1 MEIAYK
7 DIHEFS
13 KEELEDLFLFVEW
26 SSGHFPDKLVI
37 AMRNFS
43 TI

>member
-13 KEELEDLFLFVEW
+13 KEELEDLFLSVEW
-26 SSGHFPDKLVI
+26 YVQW
-37 AMRNFS
+37 MME
-43 TI
+43 